1 MADETAIYRYTCE
14 VYDLLLEQSK
24 ENKHGEQLFEGS
36 VVEVY
41 KQTGASS
48 RYYSSIRKLL
58 ISPELDPCIT
68 FLQRGNGSQPTII
81 NLHHPPPEDWEKI
94 SEKGLTAPRERAT
107 LLVELE
113 AEVNRLRAWRE
124 SIGEVNL
131 SEVVRDFEMRLTRLE
146 NKTSASQERE

>member
-1 MADETAIYRYTCE
+1 MADETALYRYTCE
-14 VYDLLLEQSK
+14 VYDLLQERSK
-24 ENKHGEQLFEGS
+24 TNEHEEQLFEGS

-41 KQTGASS
+41 RQVGASS

-81 NLHHPPPEDWEKI
+81 RLHHEPPQDWKNI
-94 SEKGLTAPRERAT
+94 SEKGLTAPREGAI

-113 AEVNRLRAWRE
+113 REIKLLRAWRE
-124 SIGEVNL
+124 SIGEVNISKAL
-131 SEVVRDFEMRLTRLE
+131 RNFEKRLAKLE
-146 NKTSASQERE
+146 LLSQERE